1 MKAHWARLSERGS
14 VLGIRIVAAC
24 LRLLGERAAR
34 LLLYPVVAYFLVTSP
49 AARRASDEYFAR
61 LRRFAGDGARLP
73 PAGWATR
80 FRHLF
85 AFAECTLHKFGA
97 WTGRIDTSAVQF
109 PNRAELDALLAAGKG
124 ALLIGA
130 HLGNLEM
137 SRALAAG
144 ERLATVNAVVYSD
157 HGPGFF
163 GALSEANPDFG
174 VNLVHVAEVGPA
186 TCIALKDKVD
196 RGELLVIVGDRTPP
210 AGNARVCRA
219 EFLGAS
225 ALFAQGPFI
234 LAALL
239 ECPVYLFFCLKEE
252 GGYRIHLERFAERI
266 VLPRAERA
274 RRLEE
279 LAQRY
284 ARRLEAYCLRAPY
297 QWFNFYSYWQTT

>member
-1 MKAHWARLSERGS
+1 MKARWARISERGS

-34 LLLYPVVAYFLVTSP
+34 LMLYPVVGYFLVTSP
-49 AARRASDEYFAR
+49 AACRASDEYFTR
-61 LRRFAGDGARLP
+61 LRRFAGEGARLP
-73 PAGWATR
+73 PAGWGTR
-80 FRHLF
+80 FRHLL
-85 AFAECTLHKFGA
+85 AFAECALHKLAA
-97 WTGRIDTSAVQF
+97 WTGRIDPAKVRF
-109 PNRAELDALLAAGKG
+109 PNRAELDSLLSAGKG

-137 SRALAAG
+137 SRALATG
-144 ERLATVNAVVYSD
+144 ERLATINAVVYSD

-163 GALSEANPDFG
+163 GALAEANPDFG
-174 VNLVHVAEVGPA
+174 MNLVHVAQVGPA
-186 TCIALKDKVD
+186 TCISLKDKVD

-210 AGNARVCRA
+210 AENGRVCRVN
-219 EFLGAS
+219 FLGAP
-225 ALFAQGPFI
+225 AAFAQGPFI

-252 GGYRIHLERFAERI
+252 DGYCIHLEPFAERI

-297 QWFNFYSYWQTT
+297 QWFNFYSYWQAT

>member
-1 MKAHWARLSERGS
+1 MKAHWARMAERGS
-14 VLGIRIVAAC
+14 VLGMRIVAAC

-34 LLLYPVVAYFLVTSP
+34 ALLYPVVAYFVLAAP

-61 LRRFAGDGARLP
+61 LRRFAGEAAQLP
-73 PAGWATR
+73 APGWRTR

-85 AFAECTLHKFGA
+85 AFAECALHKLAA
-97 WTGRIDTSAVQF
+97 WTGRIDHRAVRF
-109 PNRAELDALLAAGKG
+109 PERAQLDALLAAGKG

-144 ERLATVNAVVYSD
+144 ERLATVNAVVYSQ

-163 GALSEANPDFG
+163 GALARANPDFG
-174 VNLVHVAEVGPA
+174 VNLIHVADVGPD
-186 TCIALKDKVD
+186 TCIRLKEKVD

-210 AGNARVCRA
+210 ADNGRVCRV
-219 EFLGAS
+219 EFLGAP
-225 ALFAQGPFI
+225 AAFAQGPFI

-239 ECPVYLFFCLKEE
+239 ECPVYLFFCLREPD
-252 GGYRIHLERFAERI
+252 GYRIHLEPFAERI

-274 RRLEE
+274 RLLEE

-297 QWFNFYSYWQTT
+297 QWFNFYSYWEAA